1 MRNGIL
7 SMVNSTESQVS
18 SFLKFGRL
26 LKVAASL
33 SLFIIVFGS
42 WVRAADA
49 GLACPDWPLCFGKF
63 IPNLDYQI
71 FLEWFH
77 RLLAGCLSVI
87 LVTAFIKMLSVGEL
101 RKALGTQLSVVLV
114 LLSMQ
119 VVLGGLTVLKLLDAK
134 TVAAHLINALLFLTV
149 LIWTAMRSTQIGKI
163 LQRVS
168 VSLAPFESDGT
179 SNMSKKDHSLVEAGL
194 YAFKAPLLLLTL
206 VIFLQLAVGG
216 MVSTNYAGLACPD
229 FPKCHGEWFPPP
241 VFHLWLQVV
250 HRALGVMVLAV
261 ALLVFWR
268 LRSVMG
274 RILGSQA
281 PAPMQGG
288 PLQLL
293 KRVINTV
300 RWVPL
305 LIAIQIG
312 LGVVNVLNFLPTSIT
327 ILHLGNAVFLYVL
340 SLVATIYVWEPSF
353 SLPWYREDSGLQD
366 ASKVFSKESP
376 GSSKSLMSPPAE
388 LLS

>member
-1 MRNGIL
+1 
-7 SMVNSTESQVS
+7 MVNSTESQVI

-33 SLFIIVFGS
+33 SFFIIVFGS
-42 WVRAADA
+42 WVRAANA
-49 GLACPDWPLCFGKF
+49 GLACPDWPLCFGQF

-77 RLLAGCLSVI
+77 RLLAGCLSLI
-87 LVTAFIKMLSVGEL
+87 LATSFIKMLSVGEL
-101 RKALGTQLSVVLV
+101 RKALGTQLLVVLV
-114 LLSMQ
+114 LLGIQ

-163 LQRVS
+163 LKQTGLGS
-168 VSLAPFESDGT
+168 SLGEADER
-179 SNMSKKDHSLVEAGL
+179 SNLSKNNLHLVQAGL
-194 YAFKAPLLLLTL
+194 DAFKAPLLLLTF

-229 FPKCHGEWFPPP
+229 FPKCHGEWLPPP
-241 VFHLWLQVV
+241 VFHLWLQVI
-250 HRALGVMVLAV
+250 HRALGVTVFVA

-268 LRSVMG
+268 LRSVMDG
-274 RILGSQA
+274 ILGSL
-281 PAPMQGG
+281 G
-288 PLQLL
+288 PVHQQEESLGLL
-293 KRVINTV
+293 KRVVKSV

-305 LIAIQIG
+305 LIGIQIG
-312 LGVVNVLNFLPTSIT
+312 LGVINVLNFLPTSIT

-353 SLPWYREDSGLQD
+353 SLPWRREAGRFQD
-366 ASKVFSKESP
+366 TSMVFSKENLGGSGNLVSP
-376 GSSKSLMSPPAE
+376 SAE
-388 LLS
+388 YLS